1 MVVAKASFDVIFL
14 DSHRLTKAVSIMFHH
29 ACSVGSRS
37 QINKVIQRNHGRKG
51 AALIVYK
58 EASL

>member
-14 DSHRLTKAVSIMFHH
+14 DSHRTVSIMLHH

-37 QINKVIQRNHGRKG
+37 QITVIQKNHGRKG
-51 AALIVYK
+51 AALTVYK

>member
-14 DSHRLTKAVSIMFHH
+14 DSHRTVSIMFHH

>member
-14 DSHRLTKAVSIMFHH
+14 DGHRPVSIMFHH